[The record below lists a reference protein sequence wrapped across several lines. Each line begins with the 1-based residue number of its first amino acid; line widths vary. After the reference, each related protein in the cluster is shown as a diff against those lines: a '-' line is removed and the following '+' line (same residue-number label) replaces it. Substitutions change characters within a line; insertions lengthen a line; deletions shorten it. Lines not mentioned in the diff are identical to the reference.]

1 MFQQR
6 FRREIRKSEIEFKF
20 FLSAEEVIDY
30 LSFDEPIDVVLV
42 LSDINMPGMNGLEL
56 LKIIKEKEPTQ
67 QVFMITAY
75 SDSNNYQTALEY
87 GADDYLTQPID
98 FKNLKEKIYSL

>member
-1 MFQQR
+1 M
-6 FRREIRKSEIEFKF
+6 
-20 FLSAEEVIDY
+20 IDY

-98 FKNLKEKIYSL
+98 FKNLKEKIYRL